1 MISNVFSIPR
11 FVIRGLLLIVFL
23 VFFLIPISMRVNHH
37 RKKESEAGERKA
49 DLIAIGLARRLAWFF
64 GIRVQT
70 VGKPVEGAVLF
81 TANHI
86 SWLDIPV
93 LHAACA
99 MGFVAK
105 AEINDWPVFSFIAR
119 TGGSIFHQRG
129 NHDSA
134 ADVSAAMTRRLN
146 EGRAVTIFP
155 EGGIKPG
162 SDVRVFHARMF
173 RAAVDAGCPVQPVSL
188 CYMRDGQKDDEVSFR
203 VGENMLTNLFRQLA
217 RPVSIAQVTILPP
230 NDATDQPRRFLAE
243 SARAAIIESL
253 EC

>member
-1 MISNVFSIPR
+1 M
-11 FVIRGLLLIVFL
+11 RGLLLIVFL
-23 VFFLIPISMRVNHH
+23 VFFLIPISMRVNHY
-37 RKKESEAGERKA
+37 RRKESEAGQRKA
-49 DLIAIGLARRLAWFF
+49 DLIAIRLARRLTWLF
-64 GIRVQT
+64 GIRVQPG
-70 VGKPVEGAVLF
+70 GKPVEGAVLF

-105 AEINDWPVFSFIAR
+105 AEISEWPVFSFIAR

-129 NHDSA
+129 NHSSA
-134 ADVSAAMTRRLN
+134 ADVSAAMVQRLN

-188 CYMRDGQKDDEVSFR
+188 CYMRSGQKDDEVSFR
-203 VGENMLTNLFRQLA
+203 EGESMLTNLFRQLA
-217 RPVSIAQVTILPP
+217 RPVSIAQVKFLPAI
-230 NDATDQPRRFLAE
+230 DATDQPRRFLAE
-243 SARAAIIESL
+243 TARAAVIESL